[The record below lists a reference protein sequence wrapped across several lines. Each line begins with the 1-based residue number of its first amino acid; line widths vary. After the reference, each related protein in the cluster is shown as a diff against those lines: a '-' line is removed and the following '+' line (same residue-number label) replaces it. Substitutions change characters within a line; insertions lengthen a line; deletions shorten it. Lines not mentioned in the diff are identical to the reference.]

1 VPHARLVLGILVAAT
16 WVDLGAEWIETTA
29 DWKDWQTAGV
39 PGDYAVMTMLVD
51 PRNVVTAAIDGEHDL
66 FASVH
71 RRLGRVVLIGLDRDA
86 LQKRAAALVPAGL
99 EAAIADG
106 DTNRL
111 AAILDAWPANDLLRQ
126 AVYGGLASAG
136 KVGEVEALAAP
147 RAAVAQPVADDL
159 VAWLTAKS
167 TRMQDA
173 NSARE
178 VFDAAMRAVQQ
189 HPREAR
195 LYLVL
200 GRAAARAFPQQ
211 PLKARQCFDRVLA
224 LQSWGDVAD
233 RARAELQALDRK

>member
-1 VPHARLVLGILVAAT
+1 
-16 WVDLGAEWIETTA
+16 
-29 DWKDWQTAGV
+29 
-39 PGDYAVMTMLVD
+39 
-51 PRNVVTAAIDGEHDL
+51 
-66 FASVH
+66 
-71 RRLGRVVLIGLDRDA
+71 
-86 LQKRAAALVPAGL
+86 
-99 EAAIADG
+99 
-106 DTNRL
+106 
-111 AAILDAWPANDLLRQ
+111 
-126 AVYGGLASAG
+126 
-136 KVGEVEALAAP
+136 
-147 RAAVAQPVADDL
+147 
-159 VAWLTAKS
+159 
-167 TRMQDA
+167 MQDA